1 MRLRKLA
8 LAVGLASALGAD
20 LASALGLG
28 ELKLNSALNQ
38 PLDAEIELLNIKD
51 LSKDEILVN
60 LAALEEFQR
69 AGVDRLY
76 FLTGLKFTIDL
87 GSPSGP
93 VVRVTTRNPVNEP
106 YLNFLLKAE
115 WPSGNLM
122 REYTLLMDLPTFSND
137 SVRPIQRT
145 ETKAPRSN
153 TVRPS
158 TADSANS
165 QPMPVSRED
174 SASMQQ
180 GGSEYGPVSSTD
192 TMWGIAL
199 KVRPDRSLSVQ
210 QTMLAI
216 QRANPDAFINDNI
229 NLLRKGQ
236 VLRIPSHNEILDM
249 TARQAISQV
258 AEQNTAWTGKT
269 AGRESAAPLDAAN
282 RSSTVRSIPTE
293 VEGRV
298 KLGVDTDSGD
308 SGYGAGSD
316 DSRSEALD
324 NERAISLEELDKS
337 NRQNGELKS
346 RVSDLEAQIETMER
360 MMEIANNDLRAMQ
373 LAGQSSEEASGQLLD
388 ATETAEAVVT
398 VTDQVA
404 EPKVVA
410 EPKRSNKVVRPALPK
425 DKSLVDLAWD
435 NILYIGGGFLVLVG
449 GVWMFLRRRKESEGF
464 EEFDE
469 PEELADVAISA
480 EPDVADELDALELDD
495 LSAAVSDDL
504 DPSRDNDSLDV
515 QPSENIAEA
524 ETGDVV
530 GEVDIYIAYGKLD
543 QAEQMLLKSLED
555 DANQIPVLLKLLE
568 VYSESKNVEGFDQ
581 YCSRLEELGDDVAIS
596 RAAELRS
603 GLSGASAYVAAAPM
617 TESLSDDLDA
627 LLLEGDT
634 PSIVEP
640 EAEGQSLIVDGFELG
655 AAVELDAGET
665 AVVDT
670 AEDLL
675 PLDSEIDL
683 PNLDSDEIEISE
695 ADDLDLD
702 LDLDPALS
710 DEGSAPTAD
719 EFELELDLD
728 LGLADDADLS
738 TDFTSDSS
746 SNMDADV
753 GLDSAPLDD
762 LDLSLD
768 ISDELNAAGLDE
780 SFDMSYQDD
789 LANTSAADL
798 DLSNYSVV
806 QPNEVTAVPI
816 AENAGSSELA
826 EEVQSELLGETQQD
840 PIADIDITFGE
851 DLSIEEDIDSD
862 LEDLDVAALDQEMD
876 DLDLDLDLEI
886 PASVNEA
893 VVAEAIVSELGGDT
907 LQSGVEDELF
917 AEFVPD
923 AGVID
928 SDLSEFTAEGLDAAA
943 SDSNDM
949 DDELDFLADTD
960 EVSTKLDL
968 ARAYIDMGDSEGA
981 KDILGEVQ
989 LEGDDTQKS
998 EAEELLGRID

>member
-87 GSPSGP
+87 GSTSGP

-115 WPSGNLM
+115 WTSGNLI

-137 SVRPIQRT
+137 RVRPIQRT
-145 ETKAPRSN
+145 ETNAPRNN
-153 TVRPS
+153 TVRQP
-158 TADSANS
+158 ANDSVKS
-165 QPMPVSRED
+165 QPIPVSRP
-174 SASMQQ
+174 SSNASTSQD
-180 GGSEYGPVSSTD
+180 GSVYGPVSATD

-282 RSSTVRSIPTE
+282 RSSAVRRNPTE

-298 KLGVDTDSGD
+298 KLGVDTDSGNT
-308 SGYGAGSD
+308 GYGAGSD
-316 DSRSEALD
+316 GSRGEALD

-360 MMEIANNDLRAMQ
+360 MMEIANNDLRDMQ
-373 LAGQSSEEASGQLLD
+373 LAEQSSEEASGQLLD
-388 ATETAEAVVT
+388 ATETESGADIDSAEAAVT
-398 VTDQVA
+398 ATNQVTEA
-404 EPKVVA
+404 KVVA
-410 EPKRSNKVVRPALPK
+410 KPKRSNKVVRRAPSN
-425 DKSLVDLAWD
+425 DKSWIDLAMG
-435 NILYIGGGFLVLVG
+435 NIVYIGAGLLVLIG
-449 GVWMFLRRRKESEGF
+449 GVWMFLRRRKESDDFEEF

-469 PEELADVAISA
+469 TEELAGVAISA
-480 EPDVADELDALELDD
+480 EPDAVDELDSPELDD
-495 LSAAVSDDL
+495 DSVAAN
-504 DPSRDNDSLDV
+504 DNLENTIDAESFDV
-515 QPSENIAEA
+515 QPVENTAEA

-568 VYSESKNVEGFDQ
+568 VYSESKNTEGFDQ
-581 YCSRLEELGDDVAIS
+581 YYSRLEELGDNAAIS
-596 RAAELRS
+596 RAVELRS
-603 GLSGASAYVAAAPM
+603 GLSGATAYAAAPM

-627 LLLEGDT
+627 LLLEGGSSST
-634 PSIVEP
+634 
-640 EAEGQSLIVDGFELG
+640 AEHKDLSVDGFELG
-655 AAVELDAGET
+655 AADELLELDASET
-665 AVVDT
+665 VVDS

-683 PNLDSDEIEISE
+683 PNLDLDAIEVSE

-702 LDLDPALS
+702 LTLP
-710 DEGSAPTAD
+710 DEGTAPIAD
-719 EFELELDLD
+719 EFELDLDLD
-728 LGLADDADLS
+728 LSLDDADLGA
-738 TDFTSDSS
+738 DFTSDL
-746 SNMDADV
+746 NTNADADA
-753 GLDSAPLDD
+753 GLESASLND

-798 DLSNYSVV
+798 DLSDDLAVE
-806 QPNEVTAVPI
+806 PAEVTAVPI
-816 AENAGSSELA
+816 AEGAGSPSSADEDQA
-826 EEVQSELLGETQQD
+826 ELLTEIQQD
-840 PIADIDITFGE
+840 AIADIDITFGE
-851 DLSIEEDIDSD
+851 ALSIEEDIDSD

-876 DLDLDLDLEI
+876 DFDLDLDI
-886 PASVNEA
+886 PVSVNETVVTEA
-893 VVAEAIVSELGGDT
+893 VASELDGDT
-907 LQSGVEDELF
+907 LQSEDELF

-928 SDLSEFTAEGLDAAA
+928 ADLSEFTAEGLDAAA
-943 SDSNDM
+943 SGSDDM

-960 EVSTKLDL
+960 EVATKLDL

-981 KDILGEVQ
+981 KDILGEVEQ
-989 LEGDDTQKS
+989 EGDDTQKS
-998 EAEELLGRID
+998 EAKELLGRID